1 MKCRPRRQ
9 RISGVLSRGM
19 LKCPEDLRAAADM
32 RPILFFAL
40 VALAAALLVPRYM
53 GQFGSASPPRLP
65 APTAQVADAAPSYG
79 ASRVI
84 IEPDVHGHF
93 RVEGAIDG
101 RRLDF
106 LVDTGASV
114 VTLTE
119 TDAARL
125 GFRPMPRDY
134 VAQFRTA
141 NGTVRGAPVRL
152 DLVEIGSLT
161 VRNVPGV
168 VLPDEA
174 LTQNLLGLSFLSRL
188 RRFEYRDR
196 RLVLED

>member
-1 MKCRPRRQ
+1 
-9 RISGVLSRGM
+9 
-19 LKCPEDLRAAADM
+19 M
-32 RPILFFAL
+32 RPILFFAF
-40 VALAAALLVPRYM
+40 VALAAALLLPRHM
-53 GQFGSASPPRLP
+53 GQFGSASPARPAAPAPALTP

-84 IEPDVHGHF
+84 IEPDAHGHF

-134 VAQFRTA
+134 VAQFKTA

-152 DLVEIGSLT
+152 DLVEIGRLT

-168 VLPDEA
+168 VLADEA
-174 LTQNLLGLSFLSRL
+174 LSQNLLGLSFLSRL

>member
-1 MKCRPRRQ
+1 
-9 RISGVLSRGM
+9 M
-19 LKCPEDLRAAADM
+19 LKCPEDPRAAADM
-32 RPILFFAL
+32 RPILFFAF

-53 GQFGSASPPRLP
+53 GPFSSASPPRLPAPAP

-84 IEPDVHGHF
+84 IEPDTHGHF

-174 LTQNLLGLSFLSRL
+174 LSQNLLGLSFLSRL

>member
-1 MKCRPRRQ
+1 
-9 RISGVLSRGM
+9 M
-19 LKCPEDLRAAADM
+19 LKCPEDPRAAADM
-32 RPILFFAL
+32 RPILFFAF
-40 VALAAALLVPRYM
+40 VALAAALLLPRHM
-53 GQFGSASPPRLP
+53 GQFGSASPARPAAP

-84 IEPDVHGHF
+84 IEPDAHGHF

-125 GFRPMPRDY
+125 GIRPMPRDY
-134 VAQFRTA
+134 VAQLKTA

-152 DLVEIGSLT
+152 DRVEIGRLA

-174 LTQNLLGLSFLSRL
+174 LSQNLLGLSFLSRL

-196 RLVLED
+196 HLVLED